1 MNIFKEEI
9 ISTELSAPNNNNNNN
24 NISKSEEK
32 DSADWFGNV
41 SEERRGTEVPKKLI
55 SETNNDNLQYFIYY

>member
-1 MNIFKEEI
+1 MNILKEEI
-9 ISTELSAPNNNNNNN
+9 IFTELSAPNNNNN